1 MNWRKNISV
10 ILILMLLL
18 VCFSAFQAGNPP
30 QTEGKELAAEQ
41 TGAETET
48 ELTFSR
54 PPRL

>member
-41 TGAETET
+41 TGSETET